1 MSTPEHVQKLLN
13 GPAMA
18 APAGTHYNF
27 VNPENLNDWFIL
39 TIVLCLVVS
48 TLAVS
53 ARVYTKIWIIK
64 KIGWEDCE

>member
-1 MSTPEHVQKLLN
+1 MSTPEYVQKLLN

-18 APAGTHYNF
+18 APAGAHHNF
-27 VNPENLNDWFIL
+27 VNPESLNDWFIL

-53 ARVYTKIWIIK
+53 ARVYTKLWIMK